1 LEVTFSPE
9 PPMLI
14 GKKVRLP
21 LPSRSLSAD
30 EVAAVRGAGDAY
42 ALRLAYHED
51 NLDKD
56 IMPAGGD
63 ANAIYEAAEQARVEA
78 IGALAMPGVKDN
90 LAAVLAMRCKAHGL
104 GDVQEQTQAPLV
116 DVLSLMVRERLTGET
131 PPQIAKR
138 GVDLWRPFIEAK
150 VGLQLDQLG
159 DQIRNQRSYGKLM
172 RAILSG
178 LELDEYVDE
187 AESDRENQEA
197 RQHQT
202 ELEEESQDEG
212 NVPENAAEKAPSHDS
227 QET

>member
-1 LEVTFSPE
+1 MKRESPADSFKRAVAGAVRSLAAEPELEVTFSPE

-56 IMPAGGD
+56 IRPAGGD
-63 ANAIYEAAEQARVEA
+63 ANAIYEVAEQARVEA

-116 DVLSLMVRERLTGET
+116 DVLSLMVRTPDRRNTAANRQAGRRSLAALHRGESRA
-131 PPQIAKR
+131 PA
-138 GVDLWRPFIEAK
+138 
-150 VGLQLDQLG
+150 
-159 DQIRNQRSYGKLM
+159 RS
-172 RAILSG
+172 
-178 LELDEYVDE
+178 
-187 AESDRENQEA
+187 
-197 RQHQT
+197 T
-202 ELEEESQDEG
+202 EG
-212 NVPENAAEKAPSHDS
+212 PDS
-227 QET
+227 QPALLRKIDACDLKRPRTRRICRRG